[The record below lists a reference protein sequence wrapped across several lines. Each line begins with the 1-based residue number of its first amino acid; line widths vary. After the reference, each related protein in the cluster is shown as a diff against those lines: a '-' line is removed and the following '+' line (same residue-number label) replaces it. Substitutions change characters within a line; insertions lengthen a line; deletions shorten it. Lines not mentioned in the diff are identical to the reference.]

1 MEAIRND
8 PSMMAKLLECMQNP
22 ANMMKYLFYQ
32 YKYKW
37 SDEWQ
42 VYEWSAYIE
51 ASEQVFLKNVPV
63 YRWNIQIILEY
74 YKQENTAYIL

>member
-63 YRWNIQIILEY
+63 YRWNTD
-74 YKQENTAYIL
+74 NTRVLQAAKHRLYL